1 MPAEQDVAAPDPTG
15 PLRPSVRVRVDPKG
29 PTYVEGPVEL
39 CVDGQEPVLIDR
51 FTVAICAC
59 RRSRRYPL
67 CDNSHVQEQASRL
80 SVSSPPTPH
89 PPD

>member
-1 MPAEQDVAAPDPTG
+1 MNADTSKTDATG
-15 PLRPSVRVRVDPKG
+15 AQRIAVRVRVDPKG

-39 CVDGQEPVLIDR
+39 CVDGKEPVLIDR

-67 CDNSHVQEQASRL
+67 CDNSHLHE
-80 SVSSPPTPH
+80 
-89 PPD
+89 PDRS